1 MKSTRKKN
9 QHYVFQAYLKPW
21 AEGEQVWCLRRG
33 EVFRSNLR
41 NVACERFFYRSYP
54 LTTEE
59 REFVD
64 KAMID
69 DSPEHLKVILQKF
82 MRMYCIGHEIK
93 AIEKK
98 QASWSD
104 EREALLNIFI
114 ETGSED
120 WHAKVE
126 EGFLP
131 FLEQMREGK
140 IDFYQDWKLAT
151 MFLFGLCAQFTRTKQ
166 AREAALRV
174 MGEEVKGR
182 RTVNMMSVLASLVAI
197 RLSYGLLLERKSF
210 KVEIV
215 ENESETPFITTDQ
228 PVFNMC
234 GDMKAVGVPPNDLEF
249 FYPLSPK
256 RAMVFL
262 KNETIVPLTIGAI
275 AANSYNVVAAQ
286 HSHEQIFSDSQEYLE
301 SFSKVIGGIG
311 SGNRLRSW

>member
-21 AEGEQVWCLRRG
+21 AEDEQIWCLRHG
-33 EVFRSNLR
+33 EIFRTNLR

-64 KAMID
+64 KVMID
-69 DSPEHLKVILQKF
+69 DAPEHLKIILQKF
-82 MRMYCIGHEIK
+82 MQMYCIGHEIK
-93 AIEKK
+93 KREKT
-98 QASWSD
+98 QPAWND
-104 EREALLNIFI
+104 EREALLDSFI

-120 WHAKVE
+120 WHTKIE

-131 FLEQMREGK
+131 FLNQMREGRT
-140 IDFYQDWKLAT
+140 DFYQDWKLAT
-151 MFLFGLCAQFTRTKQ
+151 IFLFGLCAQFTRTKQ
-166 AREAALRV
+166 SREAALRV

-215 ENESETPFITTDQ
+215 ENESKTPFITTDQ
-228 PVFNMC
+228 PVINMR
-234 GDMKAVGVPPNDLEF
+234 GDMKAEGVPPDDFEL

-256 RAMVFL
+256 RAMIFL
-262 KNETIVPLTIGAI
+262 KKETAVPLTIGAI
-275 AANSYNVVAAQ
+275 ATDSYNVMAAQ
-286 HSHEQIFSDSQEYLE
+286 HSHEQVFSDSQEYLQ
-301 SFSKVIGGIG
+301 SLSKVIRGVG
-311 SGNRLRSW
+311 SGNRLRSC

>member
-1 MKSTRKKN
+1 MKATRKKN

-21 AEGEQVWCLRRG
+21 SDDEQIWCLRRG
-33 EVFRSNLR
+33 EIFRSNLR

-64 KAMID
+64 KVMID
-69 DSPEHLKVILQKF
+69 DAPEHLKIILQKF
-82 MRMYCIGHEIK
+82 MKMYCIGHQIK

-98 QASWSD
+98 RASWSS
-104 EREALLNIFI
+104 EREALLDTFI

-120 WHAKVE
+120 WHTKVE

-131 FLEQMREGK
+131 FLNQMREGK

-166 AREAALRV
+166 SREAALRV
-174 MGEEVKGR
+174 MGDEVKGR

-215 ENESETPFITTDQ
+215 ENESNTPFITTDQ
-228 PVFNMC
+228 PVINMR
-234 GDMKAVGVPPNDLEF
+234 GDMKAVGVPPDEF
-249 FYPLSPK
+249 ELFYPVSPK
-256 RAMVFL
+256 RAMAFL
-262 KNETIVPLTIGAI
+262 KKETTVPLTISAI
-275 AANSYNVVAAQ
+275 AADAYNVMAAQ
-286 HSHEQIFSDSQEYLE
+286 HSHEQIFCNSQEYLE
-301 SFSKVIGGIG
+301 TFSKVIGGVG
-311 SGNRLRSW
+311 SGNRLCSW